1 MVLNGSNVLSRRCRL
16 HAATWLDERF
26 VAYCRGS
33 ERLGGKGSEF
43 ITDLVVT
50 QEDKTTLLTFETM
63 ADRKGRSTTIAQRW
77 KARRS
82 VRIAQVKRVTELMC
96 RRQCTAD
103 ECWRNSLVA
112 LHQQYLCRG
121 FDAPLTND
129 VWHIHCVH
137 KITDRNE
144 SDGKHATESHV

>member
-43 ITDLVVT
+43 IAYLVMT
-50 QEDKTTLLTFETM
+50 QEDKTTLLTLETM

-103 ECWRNSLVA
+103 ECWRNSLVYISSICVVGLM
-112 LHQQYLCRG
+112 LHSRMTFGTFIASTRSQTGMNPMANTQ
-121 FDAPLTND
+121 
-129 VWHIHCVH
+129 
-137 KITDRNE
+137 RNRMFR
-144 SDGKHATESHV
+144 